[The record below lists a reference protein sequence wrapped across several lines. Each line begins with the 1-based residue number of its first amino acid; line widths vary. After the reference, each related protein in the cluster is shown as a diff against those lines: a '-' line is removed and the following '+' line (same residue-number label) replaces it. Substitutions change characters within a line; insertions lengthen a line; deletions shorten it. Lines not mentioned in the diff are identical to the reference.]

1 MVKKRNKKK
10 EGKVCWHGGDLLS
23 WGDRVWASET
33 GPFSLSL
40 SLSLSRW
47 VLTHT
52 SADKIK
58 SSAVLDRPL
67 SDSEVAQQQ
76 RNSRSMNLLL
86 LLLLLLRRSAVS
98 SLPKSFLDV
107 SQQKKINKERNP
119 RPWNSSDRREPRV
132 SLRHGMA
139 TQNFAF
145 KEVEEEEQEEEESA
159 YSSGKSRA
167 NFAVD
172 SGRDFQTLP
181 LPLAQLGAPQFDI
194 RFQFQVE

>member
-1 MVKKRNKKK
+1 MSV
-10 EGKVCWHGGDLLS
+10 
-23 WGDRVWASET
+23 GDR
-33 GPFSLSL
+33 PFLSLSL
-40 SLSLSRW
+40 SLSLSVSVDAHVGRQNQ
-47 VLTHT
+47 
-52 SADKIK
+52 KFGGPR
-58 SSAVLDRPL
+58 SSTFRFG
-67 SDSEVAQQQ
+67 
-76 RNSRSMNLLL
+76 SRSTTKKLSIDEPPPPPPPPS
-86 LLLLLLRRSAVS
+86 LRRKFSTKVFS
-98 SLPKSFLDV
+98 RCFPT
-107 SQQKKINKERNP
+107 KKINKERNP

>member
-1 MVKKRNKKK
+1 MDIAIGNGAK
-10 EGKVCWHGGDLLS
+10 
-23 WGDRVWASET
+23 SE
-33 GPFSLSL
+33 
-40 SLSLSRW
+40 
-47 VLTHT
+47 
-52 SADKIK
+52 
-58 SSAVLDRPL
+58 
-67 SDSEVAQQQ
+67 
-76 RNSRSMNLLL
+76 
-86 LLLLLLRRSAVS
+86 
-98 SLPKSFLDV
+98 
-107 SQQKKINKERNP
+107 
-119 RPWNSSDRREPRV
+119 SDRREPRV
-132 SLRHGMA
+132 SLHHGMA